1 MAQQKKSTIGNKK
14 ADSDWKFR
22 SGIKI
27 KDYLLYRI
35 QIDLHIVIEPTKMAS
50 KDFFFNWHS
59 KKCFNYFTTISTTSV
74 YKKFIRFE
82 TLWDISVKVNIQ
94 SRISVLMRFLKLQFL
109 TVN

>member
-50 KDFFFNWHS
+50 KDFFLIDILRNVL
-59 KKCFNYFTTISTTSV
+59 TTLLLFRQLV
-74 YKKFIRFE
+74 FIKN
-82 TLWDISVKVNIQ
+82 L
-94 SRISVLMRFLKLQFL
+94 
-109 TVN
+109 